1 MTSPTALLQRAAELV
16 VAFGLDDADTTAQD
30 LRDASARGEFLLVL
44 WTLSTGRDAI
54 ELSVVR
60 RTDGLRASVKS
71 VVGWLGVA
79 DAKRAHLLYGRVI
92 DLAER
97 IEALR

>member
-16 VAFGLDDADTTAQD
+16 IAFGLDDADTAAQD
-30 LRDASARGEFLLVL
+30 LRDTAARGELLLVL
-44 WTLSTGRDAI
+44 WTLPTARDAI

-60 RTDGLRASVKS
+60 RTDGLRTSVKPM
-71 VVGWLGVA
+71 VGRLGVD
-79 DAKRAHLLYGRVI
+79 DAKRSHLLYGRVI